1 MVAHNSA
8 PSTQHSTRE
17 SFADLIPKD
26 PVDNMDQRI
35 EYYAMTD
42 PQDRSDLWAMCSRDI
57 LFWINA
63 MVWTSDSRLVEKGQS
78 PTSPFITYEFQDEII
93 LTMEAS
99 LGREDVII
107 NKSRDLGLTWIFLMV
122 FTHQFIF
129 RDDRSF
135 LCVSRTEKM
144 VDKTEDPDC
153 LFWKIDWLL
162 KYLPK
167 WMQPQVNRQN
177 LHFFNVKTGST
188 IDGAATTGNMAR
200 GGRRTSIGMDELASF
215 EVDDGY
221 KALAAT
227 QKATRCRIMNST
239 PQGVGN
245 AFADV
250 WHDLDLKKLSPHWSQ
265 HPVQNQGMYKS
276 KDGDLEII
284 DHEFWDRVKVSK
296 IDRIAPLV
304 AKKIS
309 ALPNSLARDH
319 YPWILDGK
327 LRAPYYDN
335 ECKRTPLESQ
345 IAQEL
350 DAQFHGSGKPFFSA
364 DEIQRLSAQYGR
376 PPLRVGDL
384 TFDSGDGSP
393 LQWEDNE
400 QAIIKLWTPLR
411 TQHSA
416 LGTFERPPADRNYV
430 MGIDISTGTG
440 ASNSAIAVYDTKTY
454 NKVAS
459 LINPHIGSHRLA
471 GYAVA
476 LARWFVGQDG
486 EGAHIIWEANGPGRE
501 FGPRVID
508 LGYRNFYYR
517 VNEKSIDRKV
527 SKLPGWWTGRENK
540 STLLREY
547 GRALACG
554 DLINRDT
561 DAIREMGNFKYVTG
575 GNVEHVKSISSQDP
589 SGAKENHGDIVIADA
604 LAWWVMKEPRHQ
616 EEPEPEIPQY
626 CLFNR
631 MQKVRDEEEA
641 RQEVWV

>member
-1 MVAHNSA
+1 MVALNE
-8 PSTQHSTRE
+8 TRE

-26 PVDNMDQRI
+26 PVANMDQRI
-35 EYYAMTD
+35 EYYAMTG
-42 PQDRSDLWAMCSRDI
+42 QDRSDLWCMCSRDI

-63 MVWTSDSRLVEKGQS
+63 FVWTFDPRLVDGGQD
-78 PTSPFITYEFQDEII
+78 PVGPFITYEFQDEIL
-93 LTMEAS
+93 LTMES
-99 LGREDVII
+99 CLGREDLIVK
-107 NKSRDLGLTWIFLMV
+107 KSRDLGLTWLFLIV

-129 RDDRSF
+129 RCNRSF
-135 LCVSRTEKM
+135 LCVSRTERM

-153 LFWKIDWLL
+153 LFWKIDWMLDH
-162 KYLPK
+162 LPK
-167 WMQPQVNRQN
+167 WMSPNINRQN
-177 LHFFNVKTGST
+177 LHFFNSDANNT

-200 GGRRTSIGMDELASF
+200 GGRRTAIGKDEHAAF

-221 KALAAT
+221 KSLAAT
-227 QKATRCRIMNST
+227 QKATRCRIIVST

-245 AFADV
+245 AF
-250 WHDLDLKKLSPHWSQ
+250 HDTWQLDIKKLSPLWSD
-265 HPVQNQGMYKS
+265 HPVQNQGLYTS
-276 KDGDLEII
+276 NDGELEII
-284 DHEFWDRVKVSK
+284 DHKFWDRATVGKV
-296 IDRIAPLV
+296 DRIAPLI
-304 AKKIS
+304 KIN

-319 YPWILDGK
+319 YPFLLDGK

-350 DAQFHGSGKPFFSA
+350 DAQFHGSGKPFFGA
-364 DEIQRLSAQYGR
+364 DEIQRLVAQYGR

-384 TFDSGDGSP
+384 TFDNGDGTP

-400 QAIIKLWTPLR
+400 QAIIKLWIPLG
-411 TQHSA
+411 H
-416 LGTFERPPADRNYV
+416 EDKPPADRNYV

-476 LARWFVGQDG
+476 LARWFVGRDG
-486 EGAHIIWEANGPGRE
+486 EGAHVIWEANGPGRE

-547 GRALACG
+547 GRALASS

-561 DAIREMGNFKYVTG
+561 DAIKEMGNFKYVAG

-616 EEPEPEIPQY
+616 EEPEPEIPHY
-626 CLFNR
+626 CLYNR
-631 MQKVRDEEEA
+631 MKKVRDEEEA
-641 RQEVWV
+641 RQEIWV